1 MQRCKN
7 KQVGIHKA
15 RISSHRKYLGLIA
28 FMLCFGTAHAGYV
41 ISCNNAQPNMGVNTI
56 FVDCSSRRDVL
67 RGIGIGWKLMRE
79 QGIRGGVEDLCYR
92 PYSQLQKLHPAI
104 SMRGIAQTFIMQ
116 CNSGLRYLE

>member
-15 RISSHRKYLGLIA
+15 RISSLRIRLGLIA

-41 ISCNNAQPNMGVNTI
+41 ISCNNVQPNMGVNTI

>member
-1 MQRCKN
+1 MLDLKKRSLETRRNPIPRRMKFLLA
-7 KQVGIHKA
+7 VGLM
-15 RISSHRKYLGLIA
+15 S
-28 FMLCFGTAHAGYV
+28 CFSTVRAGYV
-41 ISCNNAQPNMGVNTI
+41 ISCNNEQPNMEVNTI

-92 PYSQLQKLHPAI
+92 PYSQLQELHPAI

>member
-1 MQRCKN
+1 MQRRKN
-7 KQVGIHKA
+7 KQVGMQTA
-15 RISSHRKYLGLIA
+15 RISSYMKQLGLIA

-41 ISCNNAQPNMGVNTI
+41 ISCNNEQPSMGVNTI

-92 PYSQLQKLHPAI
+92 PYTQLQELHPAI

-116 CNSGLRYLE
+116 CNLGLRYLE

>member
-7 KQVGIHKA
+7 KQVGMQKA
-15 RISSHRKYLGLIA
+15 RISSLRVRLGLIA

-41 ISCNNAQPNMGVNTI
+41 ISCNNEQPNMGVNTI

-92 PYSQLQKLHPAI
+92 PYSQLQELHPAI
-104 SMRGIAQTFIMQ
+104 SMRGIARTFIMQ

>member
-7 KQVGIHKA
+7 KQVAMQKA
-15 RISSHRKYLGLIA
+15 RISSLKIRLGLIA

-41 ISCNNAQPNMGVNTI
+41 ISCNNEQPNMGVNTI

-92 PYSQLQKLHPAI
+92 PYSQLQELHPAI

>member
-1 MQRCKN
+1 
-7 KQVGIHKA
+7 
-15 RISSHRKYLGLIA
+15 
-28 FMLCFGTAHAGYV
+28 
-41 ISCNNAQPNMGVNTI
+41 MGVNTI

-92 PYSQLQKLHPAI
+92 PYSQLQELHPAI
-104 SMRGIAQTFIMQ
+104 SMRGIAQTFITQ

>member
-7 KQVGIHKA
+7 KQVGMQKA
-15 RISSHRKYLGLIA
+15 RISSLRIRLGLIA

-41 ISCNNAQPNMGVNTI
+41 ISCNNEQPNMGVNTI
-56 FVDCSSRRDVL
+56 LVDCSSRRDVL

-79 QGIRGGVEDLCYR
+79 QGIRGAVEDLCYR
-92 PYSQLQKLHPAI
+92 PYSQLQELHPAI